1 MSYLQFQ
8 VDPREAAYGRLVSG
22 VLGVL
27 RRAVATRVA
36 ADISKAEIALDAHLS
51 AGHLSRILNGNVRN
65 ITLRTVSDLLWA
77 TKHDP
82 RDFEADAFELLSE
95 NGFGEYVA
103 LDAPKSKLVAPSAI
117 STSGTII
124 DLTPK
129 NRSVATVESAAC
141 Q

>member
-8 VDPREAAYGRLVSG
+8 IDPREAAYGRLVSG

-27 RRAVATRVA
+27 RRAVSTRVA
-36 ADISKAEIALDAHLS
+36 ADVSKAQIAHDANLS

-65 ITLRTVSDLLWA
+65 LTLRTVSDLLWA

-82 RDFEADAFELLSE
+82 RDFEADAFELLSQ
-95 NGFGEYVA
+95 NGFGEFA
-103 LDAPKSKLVAPSAI
+103 APDAPKSRPVAPPAI

-129 NRSVATVESAAC
+129 NRSVAKAESATC